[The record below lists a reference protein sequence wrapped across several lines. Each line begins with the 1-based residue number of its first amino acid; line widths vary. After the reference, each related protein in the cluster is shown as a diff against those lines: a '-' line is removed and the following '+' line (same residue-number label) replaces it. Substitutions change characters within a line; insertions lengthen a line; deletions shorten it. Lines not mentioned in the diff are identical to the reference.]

1 MSLDEALG
9 RLEKL
14 IAEVRQTSLTDD
26 KTVLGSAMAL
36 RQEAR
41 LINEGASSFDLI
53 VFGDLDDFKHLN
65 DEHGHEAGD
74 VAINKVGDAIHK
86 IVSEG
91 LQGKAFRQSGDEF
104 VLLLKHESVEAF
116 LSAASA
122 LSGVLF
128 SFNEKELRTAMSLGY
143 VRSDGKTSFN
153 DLQERAEIACQ
164 HAKTHGNKTVIE
176 WTEDLK
182 HDPLVR
188 IGGRCRKC
196 DARITCNMPKK
207 KAPAVLNFCPCCGES
222 I

>member
-1 MSLDEALG
+1 MSPTHQTEDSLPFDIAIVGLG
-9 RLEKL
+9 IVGIHQITREVEETIRRCGHTFVVDSGFGVVPYLEG
-14 IAEVRQTSLTDD
+14 ICPEVTS
-26 KTVLGSAMAL
+26 
-36 RQEAR
+36 
-41 LINEGASSFDLI
+41 
-53 VFGDLDDFKHLN
+53 
-65 DEHGHEAGD
+65 
-74 VAINKVGDAIHK
+74 
-86 IVSEG
+86 
-91 LQGKAFRQSGDEF
+91 
-104 VLLLKHESVEAF
+104 
-116 LSAASA
+116 
-122 LSGVLF
+122 LF

-164 HAKTHGNKTVIE
+164 HAKTRGNETVIE

-196 DARITCNMPKK
+196 DARITCSMPKK